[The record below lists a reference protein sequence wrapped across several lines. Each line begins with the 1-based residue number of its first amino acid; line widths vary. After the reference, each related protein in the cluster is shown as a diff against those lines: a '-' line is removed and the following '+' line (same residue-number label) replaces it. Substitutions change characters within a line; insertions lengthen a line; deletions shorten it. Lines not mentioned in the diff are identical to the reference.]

1 MPIDSAVSNFFIHLQ
16 TPLSIQ
22 IFTIV
27 SASLYVLIL
36 AALIYFIYKKD
47 KSNLA
52 KFAIGSL
59 LLYGVSELLK
69 IFTGRIRPDASAH
82 DSFPSNHAAL
92 SIFTAYFL
100 PVGKKYK
107 ILIYGWAVLIGISRL
122 ALGVHWF
129 TDVLAGT
136 LIGLAFAY
144 IIEKIKIE
152 KLFKQNR

>member
-1 MPIDSAVSNFFIHLQ
+1 MLVDSTVSNFFIHLQ

-22 IFTIV
+22 IFTLV

-36 AALIYFIYKKD
+36 AALIYFVYRKD

-52 KFAIGSL
+52 KFAIGGL

-92 SIFTAYFL
+92 AIFTAYLL
-100 PVGKKYK
+100 PADKKYK
-107 ILIYGWAVLIGISRL
+107 ILIYVWAILIIISRL
-122 ALGVHWF
+122 ALGLHWF

-144 IIEKIKIE
+144 VIEKIKI
-152 KLFKQNR
+152 KKQ